1 MFLRHITYCQRKSF
15 NEDDYDKIIELSN
28 FKCNLA
34 FHMNKIRDI
43 AIELC
48 SRDPFQDQ
56 DFSPMSNY
64 IVQLGNS
71 YHLQNASEWF

>member
-1 MFLRHITYCQRKSF
+1 
-15 NEDDYDKIIELSN
+15 
-28 FKCNLA
+28 
-34 FHMNKIRDI
+34 MNKIRDI

-71 YHLQNASEWF
+71 YHLQNTSEWF